1 MARIKLFIFISP
13 DPLICDV
20 KSSKYIR
27 ICQGPDQ
34 VSEVSAAQA
43 RVVILGKQ
51 ERIPLRTYDRN
62 RLLFCAQG
70 FSGTL
75 TLQANN
81 YSLSLVE
88 RRPLPVPGGTLSH
101 SGQQLTQASASK
113 WGVLHGLEKIT
124 ILLYNL
130 KVIVISFNEICMLK
144 EKEVSRH

>member
-1 MARIKLFIFISP
+1 MYTWQARNDPCSFSYYKTSLSPITVTGLMARIKLFVFISP
-13 DPLICDV
+13 DPLICEV

-27 ICQGPDQ
+27 ICQGSDQ

-43 RVVILGKQ
+43 IVVILGKQ

-62 RLLFCAQG
+62 RFCAQG

-88 RRPLPVPGGTLSH
+88 RRPLPVPAGTLSH

-113 WGVLHGLEKIT
+113 
-124 ILLYNL
+124 
-130 KVIVISFNEICMLK
+130 
-144 EKEVSRH
+144 